1 MKKMLLLV
9 NPTAGQKK
17 IMRHLGDVIALFNR
31 ADYEVTVFMTAYSGH
46 GTEIIEKRCR
56 DYDIIV
62 CAGGDGTLNEVIT
75 GLLHAGA
82 DTPIGYIPCG
92 STNDFATT
100 LKLPL
105 HVMEAARC
113 VVEGVPMPHDV
124 GRFDNRYFSY
134 VASFG
139 AFTRASYATPQNVK
153 NALGHLAY
161 WLEGISELTQIRPAH
176 ARFEYDGNMVEGDF
190 IFGAISNTTSVGG
203 VLTLD
208 PRQVDLQD
216 GKFELLLV
224 RMPRDAGELKELLRA
239 LTEQKY
245 CCNVITFN
253 SFSRLTAHFPENLV
267 WSLDGERAE
276 GHNRVEIE
284 NLCHAVSIV
293 HKPTEALPKGEKK

>member
-1 MKKMLLLV
+1 MKKLLFLM
-9 NPTAGQKK
+9 NPNAGQRKANK
-17 IMRHLGDVIALFNR
+17 HLPEIIGLFNH
-31 ADYEVTVFMTAYSGH
+31 YGWEPTVFMTTGPGSGAAIV
-46 GTEIIEKRCR
+46 EARAAQ
-56 DYDIIV
+56 YDMIV
-62 CAGGDGTLNEVIT
+62 CAGGDGTLNEAISGV
-75 GLLHAGA
+75 LRAGSSC
-82 DTPIGYIPCG
+82 PIGYIPCG

-105 HVMEAARC
+105 HVMDAARC

-153 NALGHLAY
+153 NALGHTAY
-161 WLEGISELTQIRPAH
+161 LLEGIQELSQIRKEH
-176 ARFEYDGNMVEGDF
+176 VRMEIDGEIVEDDF
-190 IFGAISNTTSVGG
+190 VFGAISNSTSVGG
-203 VLTLD
+203 ILTLD
-208 PRQVDLQD
+208 PKQVDMRD

-293 HKPTEALPKGEKK
+293 HKPMETLPKGEKK

>member
-1 MKKMLLLV
+1 MMKRMLFLV

-17 IMRHLGDVIALFNR
+17 IMRHLGEIIALFNG

-46 GTEIIEKRCR
+46 GREIVENRCR
-56 DYDIIV
+56 DYDVIV
-62 CAGGDGTLNEVIT
+62 CAGGDGTLNETIT
-75 GLLHAGA
+75 GLLRAGGN
-82 DTPIGYIPCG
+82 TPIGYIPCG

-105 HVMEAARC
+105 NPVDAARL
-113 VVEGVPMPHDV
+113 VVEGVPVPQDV
-124 GRFDNRYFSY
+124 GRFDRGYFTY

-161 WLEGISELTQIRPAH
+161 WLEGISELGQIRPTQV
-176 ARFEYDGNMVEGDF
+176 RFEFDGKTVEGEF
-190 IFGAISNTTSVGG
+190 LFGAISNTTSVGG

-216 GKFELLLV
+216 GKFELLLI
-224 RMPRDAGELKELLRA
+224 RMPRDGNELKELLLA

-245 CCNVITFN
+245 CCNVITFD
-253 SFSRLTAHFPENLV
+253 SFSRLTAKFPMEMI
-267 WSLDGERAE
+267 WSLDGERTR
-276 GHNRVEIE
+276 GSGVVEIE
-284 NLCHAVSIV
+284 NLCHAIRIIQ
-293 HKPTEALPKGEKK
+293 KPSEP